1 MLKHDSLP
9 LGLSYFRCGFLFVC
23 KSGRR
28 GPRGPRP
35 PTPPDV
41 RFRIRRFTLKIETF
55 GVDPAATQDQDGQ
68 RMTSGM
74 LRSYAMLPRSTTSL
88 ARYWRF
94 SRPVVSPVHV

>member
-55 GVDPAATQDQDGQ
+55 AVGLVVTRVLTGQ
-68 RMTSGM
+68 SMI
-74 LRSYAMLPRSTTSL
+74 
-88 ARYWRF
+88 
-94 SRPVVSPVHV
+94 